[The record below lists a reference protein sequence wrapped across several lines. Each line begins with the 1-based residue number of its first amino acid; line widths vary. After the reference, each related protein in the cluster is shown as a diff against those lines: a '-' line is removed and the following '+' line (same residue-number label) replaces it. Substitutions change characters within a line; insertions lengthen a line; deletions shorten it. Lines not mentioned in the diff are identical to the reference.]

1 MTTTPHNLREMLG
14 QTVETVIL
22 TGPFRQADL
31 CRALGKASST
41 VSGWVNHGELP
52 SAPALLGLSLLLSG
66 RGDHRLARLFCLP
79 QYDVVPVALSPTFAP
94 GGSYLGELDRI
105 IRALGEASAAT
116 EAGETH
122 RAEALLTRMQTTL
135 VEWSRRLAHAT
146 ARAA

>member
-1 MTTTPHNLREMLG
+1 MNLPHNLRQMLG

-52 SAPALLGLSLLLSG
+52 GAPALLGLSLLLSSE
-66 RGDHRLARLFCLP
+66 GDHRLARLFSLP
-79 QYDVVPVALSPTFAP
+79 DYDVVPVAVSPGWHP
-94 GGSYLGELDRI
+94 SGSHLGELDRI
-105 IRALGEASAAT
+105 IRALGEASRAT
-116 EAGETH
+116 EAGEVH
-122 RAEALLTRMQTTL
+122 RAEALLTHMQTAL
-135 VEWSRRLAHAT
+135 VAWSRELAYAT